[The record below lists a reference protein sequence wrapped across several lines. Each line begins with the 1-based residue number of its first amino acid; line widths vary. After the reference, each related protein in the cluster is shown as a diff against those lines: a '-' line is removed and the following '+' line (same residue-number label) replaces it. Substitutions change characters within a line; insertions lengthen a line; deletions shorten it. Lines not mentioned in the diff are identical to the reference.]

1 MFRYAVLIAL
11 VLPALALAGD
21 VVETR
26 ACSDDRPVPREVR
39 VQNCPSTPCE
49 LVRGSDANMEMDF
62 TAPFNAATLQTRI
75 VATALGV
82 TAPFEL
88 PADRARA
95 CDWLIGSQ
103 CPISEQEDVTYNLQ
117 MPVLRIYPRVSLVL
131 EVSLVDEEE
140 RTHACFVLD
149 ARVVGA

>member
-1 MFRYAVLIAL
+1 MIRQTPWLYIKTISNPNSSVQFSQLCHHNSSPMFRYAVLIAL

-62 TAPFNAATLQTRI
+62 TAR
-75 VATALGV
+75 
-82 TAPFEL
+82 E
-88 PADRARA
+88 
-95 CDWLIGSQ
+95 
-103 CPISEQEDVTYNLQ
+103 
-117 MPVLRIYPRVSLVL
+117 
-131 EVSLVDEEE
+131 
-140 RTHACFVLD
+140 
-149 ARVVGA
+149 